1 MIKSSSILL
10 STACIIGVAAFPAAP
25 VRAQDT
31 AASDPAAGDIVVTAS
46 RREERMQDVGIA
58 VSALSGDQ
66 IQSMGIASGK
76 DLARAVP
83 GVNFTAPA
91 GGSGNIV
98 FNLRGVG
105 LNDFG
110 LGNEGPVA
118 IYVDD
123 VYNASL
129 DSAAAPIFDIER
141 VEVLRGPQGTLF
153 GRNATGGL
161 VHFISN
167 RPKGEWGGD
176 IDLRAGDTSFYGE
189 GALNV
194 PIADRLSARIAVV
207 TEQVKPYIDN
217 RDGPDGA
224 GVNKLAGRFRL
235 AFSGETVRADLILR
249 AGRGRT
255 RPQHT
260 FQATGADVNGQGI
273 FIDTPAHEIYGVPD
287 TPSLARLDDGNPHTG
302 AVNTPGRDRRE
313 NVGGTLRLEAAVA
326 DGIDLVS
333 ITDIARNDLDYL
345 EDTDITPL
353 RLVEIESDGMNRQF
367 SQELRLSGTGDRVN
381 WVLGAY
387 YFNNKVHNAQLF
399 NLYLLDAALR
409 SDFTQRTSSFAA
421 FGEVS
426 VKVAPTLTLV
436 GGLRW
441 TSEVR
446 RVDFV
451 QDLFADVDGTGLYS
465 PTNYVERV
473 FEFNRAL
480 NGDAAR
486 QKSGR
491 VSGRVRAEWRPRDG
505 VLAYAAFNRGFKSG
519 GFNNLLDATYVTPA
533 QMPYKPETLDSY
545 DVGIKTETADRRV
558 RFNVNAFYYD
568 YKDFQ
573 AFRSQGLSS
582 FLSNVNAEIYGV
594 DVDFNV
600 RPTRGLTLNG
610 GFEILHAKAFDI
622 DLPNGTFADR
632 RLANAPRFA
641 LIGGVQYETSIG
653 DDMISFD
660 LNGRYASSQYF
671 NIVNSPV
678 TRERANML
686 VDARIA
692 YRLGGDGPEFYVS
705 AINLFDRRYR
715 LYAIDVNA
723 LGFTQSMYAEPRR
736 VAVGVKAQ
744 F

>member
-1 MIKSSSILL
+1 MKNSKSAMLA
-10 STACIIGVAAFPAAP
+10 TACLFGLAALPAA
-25 VRAQDT
+25 AQ
-31 AASDPAAGDIVVTAS
+31 AQEEGASDAGTGDIIVTAS

-66 IQSMGIASGK
+66 LQTMGVASGK

-83 GVNFTAPA
+83 GVNFTAPT
-91 GGSGNIV
+91 GGSGTIV

-110 LGNEGPVA
+110 VGNEGPVA

-129 DSAAAPIFDIER
+129 NSAAAPIFDIER

-167 RPKGEWGGD
+167 RPKHEWGGS

-189 GALNV
+189 GALNM

-207 TEQVKPYIDN
+207 TEQAESFIDN
-217 RDGPDGA
+217 HDGPDGS
-224 GVNKLAGRFRL
+224 GINKLAGRFRL
-235 AFSGETVRADLILR
+235 AYDGPVVRADLILR
-249 AGRGRT
+249 AGRGKS
-255 RPQHT
+255 RPQYT
-260 FQATGADVNGQGI
+260 FEATGTGAHGQGVP
-273 FIDTPAHEIYGVPD
+273 IDTPAHQIFGVPN
-287 TPSLARLDDGNPHTG
+287 TPSLATLDDNDPHSG

-313 NVGGTLRLEAAVA
+313 NIGGTLRLEVALA

-333 ITDIARNDLDYL
+333 ITDVTRNETEFL
-345 EDTDITPL
+345 EDTDVTPL
-353 RLVEIESDGMNRQF
+353 QLVEIASDSQTRQF
-367 SQELRLSGTGDRVN
+367 SQELRLAGTGDSVN
-381 WVLGAY
+381 WVLGGY
-387 YFNNKVHNAQLF
+387 YFHNRVRNDRDF
-399 NLYLLDAALR
+399 NLYLLDTALR
-409 SDFTQRTSSFAA
+409 SDFSLKAESVAF
-421 FGEVS
+421 FGEAA

-441 TSEVR
+441 TREVR
-446 RVDFV
+446 HVDFA
-451 QDLFADVDGTGLYS
+451 QDLFADIDGSGLYS
-465 PTNYVERV
+465 PTNYVARV
-473 FEFNRAL
+473 FEFNRTV

-486 QKSGR
+486 QATSRISGR
-491 VSGRVRAEWRPRDG
+491 ARVEWRPGDG
-505 VLAYAAFNRGFKSG
+505 VLAYAAYNRGFKSG
-519 GFNNLLDATYVTPA
+519 GFNNLLDASNVTPA

-545 DVGIKTETADRRV
+545 DIGIKTETADRRL

-568 YKDFQ
+568 YQDFQ

-582 FLSNVNAEIYGV
+582 FLSNVQAEIYGV
-594 DVDFNV
+594 DVDFNL
-600 RPTRGLTLNG
+600 RPVRGLTLSG
-610 GFEILHAKAFDI
+610 GFELLHAKAFDI
-622 DLPNGTFADR
+622 DLPDGSQADR
-632 RLANAPRFA
+632 RLANAPRFSLVA
-641 LIGGVQYETSIG
+641 GMHYEAPLGSGVVSL
-653 DDMISFD
+653 DF
-660 LNGRYASSQYF
+660 NGRHASSQYF
-671 NIVNSPV
+671 NIANSPV
-678 TRERANML
+678 TRERANFL

-692 YRLGGDGPEFYVS
+692 YQVGNDGPEFYVS
-705 AINLFDRRYR
+705 AVNLFDRRYR
-715 LYAIDVNA
+715 LYAVDVNS